1 MSMKAGLL
9 VKFVANN
16 MRAEHWHLGDPATC
30 FATAQSGWLLRNVRK
45 EVPAILSFLIH
56 RLLSEAPIAA

>member
-1 MSMKAGLL
+1 MEAGLF

-16 MRAEHWHLGDPATC
+16 TRAEHRHLSDPAAC

-45 EVPAILSFLIH
+45 EIPT
-56 RLLSEAPIAA
+56 LLSSPIRVS